1 MRACR
6 LRRSSTSTQSSNP
19 FSLPYGLSRQTSGL
33 ELSRQTSGMQSGGA
47 VSLSSSLT
55 PAAVDSSDEL
65 PENSPMGAALR
76 TQTGGSYTKMFREA
90 SAMLLPESS
99 LEFPSDDK
107 AKGNESSLISAGNAR
122 LSGVNSAESRVS
134 SGSPRVQPVREKS
147 SNFFTHMTGSRAGQ
161 RLKIMSLA
169 PG

>member
-19 FSLPYGLSRQTSGL
+19 FSLPYGPSRQTSGL
-33 ELSRQTSGMQSGGA
+33 ELSRQTPEMQSGEA
-47 VSLSSSLT
+47 VSLFSSLR
-55 PAAVDSSDEL
+55 PAAIDSSDEL
-65 PENSPMGAALR
+65 PENSPMSAALC
-76 TQTGGSYTKMFREA
+76 TQTGGSYTKMIREA

-99 LEFPSDDK
+99 LDFPADDK
-107 AKGNESSLISAGNAR
+107 AKGNEPSLISAGNAR
-122 LSGVNSAESRVS
+122 LSGVNSAESRVP
-134 SGSPRVQPVREKS
+134 SGSSRVQPVRGKS
-147 SNFFTHMTGSRAGQ
+147 SNFFTHMTGSRKGQ